1 MERLR
6 KQEGKGKEREE
17 VELWLPKGKKG
28 KEDKEEKEGGSK
40 QEMEVKD
47 REIKMKIGLNRG
59 TKIIIEE
66 K

>member
-1 MERLR
+1 MWLL
-6 KQEGKGKEREE
+6 KGEK
-17 VELWLPKGKKG
+17 V
-28 KEDKEEKEGGSK
+28 KEDKEEKEEGSK

>member
-1 MERLR
+1 MWLL
-6 KQEGKGKEREE
+6 KGE
-17 VELWLPKGKKG
+17 KG
-28 KEDKEEKEGGSK
+28 KEDKEEKEEGSK

-59 TKIIIEE
+59 TKIIPEE